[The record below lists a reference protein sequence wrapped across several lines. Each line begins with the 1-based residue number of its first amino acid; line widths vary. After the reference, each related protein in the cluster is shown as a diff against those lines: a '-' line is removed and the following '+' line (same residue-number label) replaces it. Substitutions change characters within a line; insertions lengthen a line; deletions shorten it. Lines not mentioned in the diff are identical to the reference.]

1 MMDPCGKIV
10 LGGGEITV
18 NPYKK
23 DLYEEAKNIAREFP
37 EMQFQIYSNCFIYDQ
52 EIADLLLRGKNS
64 FLQCDLDAGTPETY
78 IKVKGFNK
86 FDMVCGN
93 LKKYAQYGKVNLKY
107 IVLPDWNDTQADYE
121 GTVKLLKELG
131 SKELTLSLES
141 GLSRNGNRMHI
152 REALYAVARLMVML
166 EQNGIQ
172 ALLPNGLWKDEYA
185 AVARRLFRELRTIAG
200 ENGK

>member
-1 MMDPCGKIV
+1 M
-10 LGGGEITV
+10 
-18 NPYKK
+18 
-23 DLYEEAKNIAREFP
+23 
-37 EMQFQIYSNCFIYDQ
+37 
-52 EIADLLLRGKNS
+52 
-64 FLQCDLDAGTPETY
+64 
-78 IKVKGFNK
+78 
-86 FDMVCGN
+86 
-93 LKKYAQYGKVNLKY
+93 KY
-107 IVLPDWNDTQADYE
+107 IVLPDWNDTQEDYE

-185 AVARRLFRELRTIAG
+185 TVARRLFRELRTIAG